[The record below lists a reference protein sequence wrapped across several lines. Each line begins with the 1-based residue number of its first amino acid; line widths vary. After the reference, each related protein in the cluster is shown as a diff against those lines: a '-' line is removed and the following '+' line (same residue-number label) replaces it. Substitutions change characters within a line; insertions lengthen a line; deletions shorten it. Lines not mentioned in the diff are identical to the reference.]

1 MSPATYLFATLA
13 VEALMFVKWYFDD
26 KREAELERKEA
37 EHRRMA
43 AERQAE
49 AEAEGEPDLDE
60 DNWYA
65 RTTQNPLHAF
75 CREYDVVGESF
86 DNEDGTYRQDI
97 LRDFAQGERG
107 FFKALASIDEFDY
120 QGERALAVKINDQ
133 QIGCIARKDLGDV
146 FRDLKTADEIRLKVV
161 GGGDQDLYGAKVTL
175 VCNG

>member
-1 MSPATYLFATLA
+1 MNPI
-13 VEALMFVKWYFDD
+13 MFVYGAIAIDVCLCIKWYFDD
-26 KREAELERKEA
+26 KREAELERRES
-37 EHRRMA
+37 EHRKMA

-49 AEAEGEPDLDE
+49 VDLDE
-60 DNWYA
+60 DEEIEDNWYE
-65 RTTQNPLHAF
+65 RTTKNPLHAF
-75 CREYDVVGESF
+75 CREYNVVGESF
-86 DNEDGTYRQDI
+86 DNDDGTYRQDI

-133 QIGCIARKDLGDV
+133 QIGCIARKDLSDV

-161 GGGDQDLYGAKVTL
+161 GGGDQDLYGAMVTL